1 MSKTVCVLF
10 LTGFGMVCYLP
21 PLCAEE
27 KVQVPGTVEDATG
40 AAEVTEEKVTE
51 EITVSARA
59 RDPLAAQRNASAVQL
74 DGDLLRSLPARLEDP
89 LAVASLFVDPA
100 AIGAGGT
107 KIVVDGVEGDTLDVP
122 TSSVRSIAVDSNPYS
137 AEFGRPGRDRKSTRL
152 NSSHVEIS
160 YAVFCVQAT
169 SGPSRSWTLR

>member
-10 LTGFGMVCYLP
+10 LTGLGMVCYLP

-27 KVQVPGTVEDATG
+27 QVQVPGTVEDATG

-89 LAVASLFVDPA
+89 LAVAALFVEPA
-100 AIGAGGT
+100 AIGGGGA
-107 KIVVDGVEGDTLDVP
+107 KVVVDGVGGDTRGVP
-122 TSSVRSIAVDSNPYS
+122 SASVRGVACDSNPD
-137 AEFGRPGRDRKSTRL
+137 A
-152 NSSHVEIS
+152 
-160 YAVFCVQAT
+160 
-169 SGPSRSWTLR
+169 

>member
-74 DGDLLRSLPARLEDP
+74 DGDLLRSLPARALRRLRLHRLTRTLPGGFTSEHP
-89 LAVASLFVDPA
+89 VAADA
-100 AIGAGGT
+100 QHAG
-107 KIVVDGVEGDTLDVP
+107 E
-122 TSSVRSIAVDSNPYS
+122 
-137 AEFGRPGRDRKSTRL
+137 
-152 NSSHVEIS
+152 VEIC
-160 YAVFCVQAT
+160 YALIAAARRWYANSACRDAQVQAN
-169 SGPSRSWTLR
+169 LALLALLH